1 MTETATRR
9 RRRRALGVLVALGL
23 LAAGLWTAGRLPYS
37 GEHYGIWSLAPP
49 AVALVLAFT
58 LRDVVAALFIG
69 IMDNMAII
77 YDISFYPLFA
87 AFGVE
92 RDVGGA
98 LRDIVHLTTAGIAPV
113 LPYLLLVL
121 VLIARPRGLFGVRDV

>member
-49 AVALVLAFT
+49 VVTLVLAFA

-69 IMDNMAII
+69 IA
-77 YDISFYPLFA
+77 LG
-87 AFGVE
+87 GVITG
-92 RDVGGA
+92 R
-98 LRDIVHLTTAGIAPV
+98 LNIVQEF
-113 LPYLLLVL
+113 
-121 VLIARPRGLFGVRDV
+121 LIP

>member
-1 MTETATRR
+1 MMI
-9 RRRRALGVLVALGL
+9 GL
-23 LAAGLWTAGRLPYS
+23 LRGA
-37 GEHYGIWSLAPP
+37 GIWIAAAAVMIALPWVFTSGFAMTVMSQIP
-49 AVALVLAFT
+49 ALI
-58 LRDVVAALFIG
+58 AALFIG
-69 IMDNMAII
+69 ILDNMAIS